1 MLVATQ
7 EHSSETAVDKTEE
20 GGDNVF
26 YEILAEELSRRD
38 MDYAEIT
45 EENYDEIV
53 GRMDRYMSEF
63 ELSGVQNLV
72 LDT

>member
-1 MLVATQ
+1 
-7 EHSSETAVDKTEE
+7 
-20 GGDNVF
+20 
-26 YEILAEELSRRD
+26 

-53 GRMDRYMSEF
+53 GRMDRDMSEF

>member
-1 MLVATQ
+1 
-7 EHSSETAVDKTEE
+7 
-20 GGDNVF
+20 
-26 YEILAEELSRRD
+26 

-63 ELSGVQNLV
+63 EMSGVQNLV
-72 LDT
+72 LEE